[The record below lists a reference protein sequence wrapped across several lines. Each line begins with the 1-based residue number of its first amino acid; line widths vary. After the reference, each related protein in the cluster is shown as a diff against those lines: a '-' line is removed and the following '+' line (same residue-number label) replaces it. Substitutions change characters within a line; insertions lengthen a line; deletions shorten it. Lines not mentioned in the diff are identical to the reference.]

1 MAKPPQ
7 PLKLQIED
15 YPDFDKE
22 TAEKL
27 FPKLNQFFDEVSSG
41 LDRGLTAQDN
51 LRALVKTIDISVVAA
66 NSGVTGSGTPGQLA
80 KWLTSTSLGDGGSA
94 GGGSSSPRPDANH
107 LFFLDFDEAAGA
119 TAVLDKTGNG
129 NNFTVSSI
137 GAGVFG
143 AVVPI
148 PGYDRTGL
156 LLKGETALY
165 NIHLASGPE
174 PAYPVTLEFAYVPIG
189 PSPGT
194 WSMLINKNYRPTTW
208 VSPWVALNLQKENST
223 DGSYSTGITTGSASN
238 LKVTTP
244 TWTKIAHTAQQI
256 VYMALTYDGATFNS
270 YINGQLF
277 NSTAR
282 TGAIDYGTHGDWS
295 VGSEGV
301 NSTEAFP
308 VQGVM
313 VRAALSNIAR
323 SASYF
328 QSVYKSLMGQP

>member
-1 MAKPPQ
+1 M
-7 PLKLQIED
+7 
-15 YPDFDKE
+15 
-22 TAEKL
+22 
-27 FPKLNQFFDEVSSG
+27 PKLAAPSFNGVSIPPD
-41 LDRGLTAQDN
+41 LR
-51 LRALVKTIDISVVAA
+51 RALEASLRPAAAALNKALVVGD
-66 NSGVTGSGTPGQLA
+66 SLQVWGPLLVTGTGAGGAYDASGRLVLPTGLKFPD
-80 KWLTSTSLGDGGSA
+80 STTLDTAA
-94 GGGSSSPRPDANH
+94 GGGGGGAATSPRPDAHH

-119 TAVLDKTGNG
+119 TTVVDKTSNG
-129 NNFTVSSI
+129 NDFTVSSI

-143 AVVPI
+143 ATVPI

-156 LLKGETALY
+156 MLKGETGLY

-174 PAYPVTLEFAYVPIG
+174 PAYPVSLEFAYVPIG

-208 VSPWVALNLQKENST
+208 VTPWVALNLQKENTT

-244 TWTKIAHTAQQI
+244 TWAKIAHTAQSL
-256 VYMALTYDGATFNS
+256 VYIGLTYDGTTFSS
-270 YINGQLF
+270 YVNGRLF
-277 NSTAR
+277 NATAR

-301 NSTEAFP
+301 NSSEAFP

-313 VRAALSNIAR
+313 LRAALSNISR
-323 SASYF
+323 PASYF
-328 QSVYKSLMGQP
+328 QSVYKSLMGQA